1 MLTVSNFSEKMSGTR
16 GLITLGKKLV
26 SNSGPRRTCSPSS
39 HLQRQPNTSQNSPHH
54 SSSSFSTV
62 SSNKKTPTAKHPS
75 TDEGSRNVTT
85 LANGGILDE
94 PFRYQRF
101 GLLKVILTMGA
112 GLSIGALISKNFAA
126 FLEENELFVP
136 EDDDDDDDDDDD

>member
-1 MLTVSNFSEKMSGTR
+1 MLGVPSLSENMSGAK

-26 SNSGPRRTCSPSS
+26 SSSGPRRTCSPSS
-39 HLQRQPNTSQNSPHH
+39 HLPRQPNTSKNSPHH

-62 SSNKKTPTAKHPS
+62 SSNIKTPTAKNPS
-75 TDEGSRNVTT
+75 THEGSRNVTT

-101 GLLKVILTMGA
+101 GLLKVILTMGT

>member
-1 MLTVSNFSEKMSGTR
+1 MLGVPSLSENMSGAK

-26 SNSGPRRTCSPSS
+26 SSSGPRRTCSPSS
-39 HLQRQPNTSQNSPHH
+39 HLPRQPDTSKNSPHH

-62 SSNKKTPTAKHPS
+62 SSNIKTPTAKNPS
-75 TDEGSRNVTT
+75 THEGSRNVTT

-101 GLLKVILTMGA
+101 GLLKVILTMGT